1 MVEHGVQ
8 TLLFAVEGAG
18 AEHGLEH
25 LPGAGGV
32 FDDRALRGQIAL
44 QDGDAAVGADGVGS
58 RADDVGAGQ
67 LDAAAG
73 IRLVQ
78 QLLAVLVEAVRL
90 QLVQILA
97 QRLAGDGH
105 SVEME
110 HIPDLLHD
118 GRHAAGIV
126 EELCGPAAGRADV
139 QQVLC
144 AAMETVE
151 GVAVDGDAK
160 FMGDSRQM
168 EQGVGG
174 AGDGRVDHDSVL
186 EAVHRHDVAGA
197 QALFG
202 EDDGLIA
209 GPAGVLHQIGA
220 GGRQQ
225 GAARQGQTQSLSHD
239 LHGGG
244 GADEAAG
251 AAAGAGVLLGPVE
264 LCFVD
269 LAALILC
276 AVHTQLLQRQ
286 QLRACVHGAAGDH
299 HRGDV
304 HPGQAHE
311 VRGHTLVAAGN
322 IDAAVKGG
330 RVGVDLDHVG
340 DHLAAGEA
348 EVDAVGTLTLAV
360 ADVGGKVPGAVAA
373 GLGCALAG
381 GVDQL
386 VQMAAAGV
394 AVAKGAFY
402 DDLRLGKFI
411 RRPAGTQ
418 TERVQL
424 GSQLAHFLT
433 SEFHNKSLY
442 LP

>member
-1 MVEHGVQ
+1 M
-8 TLLFAVEGAG
+8 
-18 AEHGLEH
+18 
-25 LPGAGGV
+25 
-32 FDDRALRGQIAL
+32 FDDRALRSQIAA
-44 QDGDAAVGADGVGS
+44 QDGDAAIGADGVGS

-105 SVEME
+105 GVEME

-118 GRHAAGIV
+118 GRHTAGIV

-144 AAMETVE
+144 AAVETVE

-209 GPAGVLHQIGA
+209 GPAGVLHQVGA

-244 GADEAAG
+244 STHKGTGSAG
-251 AAAGAGVLLGPVE
+251 W
-264 LCFVD
+264 
-269 LAALILC
+269 
-276 AVHTQLLQRQ
+276 T
-286 QLRACVHGAAGDH
+286 
-299 HRGDV
+299 
-304 HPGQAHE
+304 
-311 VRGHTLVAAGN
+311 
-322 IDAAVKGG
+322 
-330 RVGVDLDHVG
+330 
-340 DHLAAGEA
+340 
-348 EVDAVGTLTLAV
+348 
-360 ADVGGKVPGAVAA
+360 
-373 GLGCALAG
+373 
-381 GVDQL
+381 
-386 VQMAAAGV
+386 
-394 AVAKGAFY
+394 
-402 DDLRLGKFI
+402 
-411 RRPAGTQ
+411 
-418 TERVQL
+418 
-424 GSQLAHFLT
+424 
-433 SEFHNKSLY
+433 
-442 LP
+442 